1 MGNNKPKAYSGK
13 NRTKQKREDKRRSQ
27 PESKLNFQNNH
38 DNKSIDGR
46 KVLQSIS
53 STSLSELSDSIQ
65 TDDLHDVLDEF
76 EGRGRLILEGYE
88 SASSK
93 PPSRQQSNEDLQA
106 DSVIKIDLQKSADI
120 GELLER
126 IDSSVNPS
134 SKVVGKSGNNDYI
147 STDSLNFVFVQK
159 HELKRSKS
167 YEELLNRQQEQN
179 GKGFL
184 GRFFS

>member
-1 MGNNKPKAYSGK
+1 MGNNKPKADSGK
-13 NRTKQKREDKRRSQ
+13 NRTRQKREDKRRSQ
-27 PESKLNFQNNH
+27 SESKLNFHNNNNTKNT
-38 DNKSIDGR
+38 DNLKI
-46 KVLQSIS
+46 LQSIS

-65 TDDLHDVLDEF
+65 TDDLRDALDEF

-88 SASSK
+88 SVSGNTHSK
-93 PPSRQQSNEDLQA
+93 QRFDEDLQS
-106 DSVIKIDLQKSADI
+106 DSCIKIDLQTSSDI

-126 IDSSVNPS
+126 IDSSVNHSP
-134 SKVVGKSGNNDYI
+134 KVATEAGNNDYI